1 MTVEEAAN
9 RLEAIARSR
18 TAQAA
23 VGEMVERVE
32 IANRLE
38 AASGLTGLNALATE
52 PPDGALS
59 GASVVHTLKAMEQA
73 SGATEALDQGAEN

>member
-1 MTVEEAAN
+1 MTVEEAAK

-18 TAQAA
+18 TAQAV

-38 AASGLTGLNALATE
+38 TASGLKGLNSLAPE
-52 PPDGALS
+52 LPDGVLS
-59 GASVVHTLKAMEQA
+59 GASVVHTLKTME
-73 SGATEALDQGAEN
+73 